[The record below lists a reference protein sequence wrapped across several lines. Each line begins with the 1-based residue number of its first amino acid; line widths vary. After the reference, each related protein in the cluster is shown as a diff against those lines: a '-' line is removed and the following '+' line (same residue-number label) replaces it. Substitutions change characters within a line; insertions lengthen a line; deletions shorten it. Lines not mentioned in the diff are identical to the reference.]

1 MTDNCKMHDDL
12 QYDAFLS
19 IVVIL
24 MTIFMTICWGH
35 LMSPDA
41 AYKWWLQKHCVTMA
55 TNAIFICC
63 VHWCHRQI

>member
-1 MTDNCKMHDDL
+1 MTDNCKIHDDL

-55 TNAIFICC
+55 T
-63 VHWCHRQI
+63 